1 MSVGL
6 VIVSHSEKLAA
17 GVVELA
23 AQMAPAVK
31 IIAAGGTM
39 DAAGETVLGTS
50 LEKIMDAL
58 NAAESGE
65 GVLVL
70 TDLGSAVMIAES
82 ALEIIGSPATTLLA
96 DAPLVEGAVAAAVAA
111 QSGKDLDTV
120 RRAAEEAWQPSMSS
134 GQDPEPEP
142 DPDPE
147 PDPTAS
153 AVSGL
158 LPEKASPAET
168 RGPDA
173 DAVTAELEL
182 INPMGLHARPAAT
195 LAGALGAMDVEID
208 INGVDGKSVMMLM
221 TLGAGCGTTL
231 CVSATGADAQ
241 QAVKLVRSEIENGF
255 GEL

>member
-6 VIVSHSEKLAA
+6 VIVSHSVKLAA

-31 IIAAGGTM
+31 IVAAGGTT
-39 DAAGETVLGTS
+39 DGAGETVLGTS

-70 TDLGSAVMIAES
+70 TDLGSAVMTAES

-111 QSGKDLDTV
+111 QSGGNLDTV
-120 RRAAEEAWQPSMSS
+120 RRAAEEAWQPSLS
-134 GQDPEPEP
+134 P
-142 DPDPE
+142 DPDPDLE
-147 PDPTAS
+147 AEADPAAP
-153 AVSGL
+153 AVSGV
-158 LPEKASPAET
+158 LPKNSSPAGT
-168 RGPDA
+168 SGLDA
-173 DAVTAELEL
+173 DEVTAELEL

-208 INGVDGKSVMMLM
+208 INGVDGQSVMMLM
-221 TLGAGCGTTL
+221 TLGAGYGATL
-231 CVSATGADAQ
+231 RVRATGTDAQ
-241 QAVKLVRSEIENGF
+241 QAVKLVRSEVESGF

>member
-31 IIAAGGTM
+31 IKAAGGTT
-39 DAAGETVLGTS
+39 DGAGETVLGTS

-70 TDLGSAVMIAES
+70 TDLGSAVMTAES

-111 QSGKDLDTV
+111 QSGKNLDAV
-120 RRAAEEAWQPSMSS
+120 RRAAEEAWQPSLSS
-134 GQDPEPEP
+134 DQDQDR
-142 DPDPE
+142 DPDQDQ
-147 PDPTAS
+147 DPTAS
-153 AVSGL
+153 AV
-158 LPEKASPAET
+158 
-168 RGPDA
+168 
-173 DAVTAELEL
+173 TAELKL
-182 INPMGLHARPAAT
+182 INPMGLHARPAAA
-195 LAGALGAMDVEID
+195 LAGALGAMDVEIV
-208 INGVDGKSVMMLM
+208 INGVDGQSVMMLM

-231 CVSATGADAQ
+231 CVSATGTDAQ
-241 QAVKLVRSEIENGF
+241 RAVKLVRSEVESGF

>member
-6 VIVSHSEKLAA
+6 VIVSHSGKLAG

-31 IIAAGGTM
+31 IIAAGGTT
-39 DAAGETVLGTS
+39 DAAGDTVLGTS

-70 TDLGSAVMIAES
+70 TDLGSAVMTAES

-111 QSGKDLDTV
+111 QSGGNLDTV
-120 RRAAEEAWQPSMSS
+120 RRAAEEAWQPSLSP
-134 GQDPEPEP
+134 GP
-142 DPDPE
+142 DPDLA
-147 PDPTAS
+147 AS
-153 AVSGL
+153 AVSGV
-158 LPEKASPAET
+158 LPETASPAET

-182 INPMGLHARPAAT
+182 INPMGLHARPAAA

-208 INGVDGKSVMMLM
+208 INGVDGQSVMMLM

-231 CVSATGADAQ
+231 RVRATGADAQ
-241 QAVKLVRSEIENGF
+241 QAVKLVRSEVEGGF